1 MIDTS
6 RTAIQDETSPNLALL
21 QEIISERI
29 PTFEAEDITTR
40 LSLIHDLQLDLERD
54 LPTLV
59 KKINHR
65 FKIMLELDELMEEY
79 ERTENLKVG
88 DILEAIDVETE
99 LG

>member
-6 RTAIQDETSPNLALL
+6 RTAIYDENSPNLAAL
-21 QEIISERI
+21 QEILAERI
-29 PTFEAEDITTR
+29 PTFEPEDITTR

-59 KKINHR
+59 KKINAR
-65 FKIMLELDELMEEY
+65 FHIMLDLDELEDQY
-79 ERTENLKVG
+79 ERTENLRVG
-88 DILEAIDVETE
+88 DLLEAIDVETE

>member
-1 MIDTS
+1 MTDTT
-6 RTAIQDETSPNLALL
+6 RTAIYDENSPNLSSL
-21 QEIISERI
+21 QEILAERI
-29 PTFEAEDITTR
+29 PTFEPEDITTR

-65 FKIMLELDELMEEY
+65 FHIMLDLDELMDQY
-79 ERTENLKVG
+79 ERTENLRVG
-88 DILEAIDVETE
+88 DLLEAIDVETE